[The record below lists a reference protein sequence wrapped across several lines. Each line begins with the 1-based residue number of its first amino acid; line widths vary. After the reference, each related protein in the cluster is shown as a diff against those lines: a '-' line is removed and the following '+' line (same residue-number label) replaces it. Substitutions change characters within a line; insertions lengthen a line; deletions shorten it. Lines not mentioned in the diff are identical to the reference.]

1 MSVRSAE
8 VTALA
13 RTCCVAAKIDVGVS
27 ILNGLGTTKRWLKKT
42 GLLEASSIA
51 DLLISSR
58 TSW

>member
-27 ILNGLGTTKRWLKKT
+27 ILNGLQTTYMLRAAVSVT
-42 GLLEASSIA
+42 GLQPPLWGPQ
-51 DLLISSR
+51 R
-58 TSW
+58 GG